1 MRNSSFAAV
10 TVLILLVVVVVF
22 ALTPR
27 ERHSAAALPGPLW
40 SAR

>member
-1 MRNSSFAAV
+1 MRNSSFAALAL
-10 TVLILLVVVVVF
+10 LILLVAAVVI